1 MIDRPETTGRPLWA
15 RPDLFR
21 QAPGPGWG
29 YLHRSQGDVAVENLA
44 ALQEAVRGD
53 EQEMIALVW
62 TPDSPFM
69 EVPEALSLLEPALMA
84 SRAVSTERDL
94 AEKNHHLRTGVL
106 LFFAFVAYM
115 GWEIFRSMPGGGF
128 VAVFVTLLSSGG
140 PVLGLLLFVM
150 FFLLPWYEVRKRW
163 KEVHAWTA
171 ETMREAA
178 DLARFE
184 MWLSTQ
190 KIVATKVLLG
200 LIAIAGVVQIIS
212 GRPLAAALQRGG
224 GDDARWTLMT
234 APFLHGNMIH
244 FVMNA
249 LGLLYLGRRIEALA
263 RWPQVPIVFLFSAW
277 IGGELSM
284 ATGKGLA
291 LGASGGLM
299 GMLGFLLVFET
310 RHAKLV
316 PRSSRRRLLAALI
329 GTALI
334 GLVGIQF
341 IDNSAHAGGVIAGM
355 LYAFIVFPRS
365 ESAMRP
371 KPTMTDQVVALLCY
385 LLMLFGVWLACMKM
399 MGR

>member
-1 MIDRPETTGRPLWA
+1 MIVRPETAGRPLWS

-21 QAPGPGWG
+21 QAPSPGWG
-29 YLHRSQGDVAVENLA
+29 YLHRVSGDIAVESLA

-53 EQEMIALVW
+53 DREMIVLVW
-62 TPDSPFM
+62 TPDGPFM
-69 EVPEALSLLEPALMA
+69 EVPEALSHLQPALLA

-94 AEKNHHLRTGVL
+94 ADKNRQLRTGVL

-115 GWEIFRSMPGGGF
+115 GWEIFHAMPGGRL
-128 VAVFVTLLSSGG
+128 VDALKTLALSGG

-150 FFLLPWYEVRKRW
+150 FFLLPWYEMRKRC

-184 MWLSTQ
+184 MWLSIQ
-190 KIVATKVLLG
+190 KIFATKVLLG

-212 GRPLAAALQRGG
+212 GRPFVAALQRGG
-224 GDDARWTLMT
+224 GDEARWTLMT
-234 APFLHGNMIH
+234 APFLHGNLIH

-284 ATGKGLA
+284 VTGKGLA

-329 GTALI
+329 GTAVI

-341 IDNSAHAGGVIAGM
+341 IDNSAHAGGVLAGM

-371 KPTMTDQVVALLCY
+371 KPTMTDQVAALLCY
-385 LLMLFGVWLACMKM
+385 LLMLYGVWLASMKM
-399 MGR
+399 VGR